1 MERIK
6 QPPTPN
12 EHMNITNDQS
22 LTGATHGGFPL
33 HIYDDGFGPLFVYGN
48 EFGPTAVIR
57 AQTWEDAYS
66 IAEDEFMDSATWEDV
81 LLAYPEAEH
90 DENCGYLEAF
100 GHRPNG
106 RNSLTDEGIYRKSDY
121 EWLQPLTE
129 AHEIT
134 LTITDPEP
142 EPEPPFCGVGYAY
155 RPTVAGRV
163 VYYSH
168 GRLYSQWT
176 RVFLPKT
183 RRRMLPS
190 TLSRYWDNPE
200 CDVHNPDGP
209 AVKLNPYSIGPI
221 HANNP

>member
-142 EPEPPFCGVGYAY
+142 EPEPPQHFH
-155 RPTVAGRV
+155 
-163 VYYSH
+163 SFH
-168 GRLYSQWT
+168 L
-176 RVFLPKT
+176 T
-183 RRRMLPS
+183 RRPMRRPGLYVAQWS
-190 TLSRYWDNPE
+190 GRYGTKGS
-200 CDVHNPDGP
+200 DVFACHKRGLARHD
-209 AVKLNPYSIGPI
+209 AW
-221 HANNP
+221 